1 MAYFGPRSP
10 PGSDFAPRSPPIVT
24 EMSLPL
30 KALKKANSSR
40 SVSISRPWWASRS
53 RPRNGSQLSLAS
65 SLKSTTSD
73 LAEDV
78 LHKREASGA
87 SGQLSDLSSALRSRS
102 RRRRSSGLYLNEP
115 RVTFA
120 PTPSPQPNIQDNC
133 VFLPP
138 LTLTGLPT
146 PLNETKDKED
156 DAYEVEDPSE
166 LSSEE
171 DDFAEIGLYKPS
183 LSHKR
188 IGYTPSQS
196 IEGHPTPSQ
205 SMCGHRSTSFSEEG
219 STTTTSYF
227 VGSSPSMSIPRKPQI
242 AFIGH
247 KKSPISFEKPRR
259 VISRAPPLTRHRKPR
274 REKISTRARS

>member
-1 MAYFGPRSP
+1 MADFGPRSP
-10 PGSDFAPRSPPIVT
+10 PGSNFGPRSPPIVT
-24 EMSLPL
+24 EMSLPV

-65 SLKSTTSD
+65 SLKSN
-73 LAEDV
+73 V

-138 LTLTGLPT
+138 L
-146 PLNETKDKED
+146 KED
-156 DAYEVEDPSE
+156 DADEVEDPSE

-171 DDFAEIGLYKPS
+171 DDFAEIGLYRS
-183 LSHKR
+183 SSSHKR

-205 SMCGHRSTSFSEEG
+205 SICGHRSTSFSEEG
-219 STTTTSYF
+219 STTATSYF

-247 KKSPISFEKPRR
+247 TKSPISFEKPRR
-259 VISRAPPLTRHRKPR
+259 VISRAPPLTRKLNVPNFFV
-274 REKISTRARS
+274 RASGI